1 MSVGPYRFTLEDAR
15 NTISSARTILEQMSE
30 GREQLLADARR
41 DLDQLLNGVDVARL
55 DTGRAGQLLESVWS
69 IIQSATPTLRDAG
82 AIPHASPGIVASLNA
97 GSGGVPKHA
106 VDRVEVDFSGLVGDV
121 QATRK
126 HHGRPFQALSLW
138 SAEVIDA
145 LNAEGHSLHPGAAG
159 ENITVSGMDWSLV
172 RPGTRLRIGDVVC
185 DVSSY
190 AVPCKQ
196 LAHLFVDR
204 DFGRIHH
211 DRDRE
216 NGEATCRV
224 YATVIEP
231 GVIRTGDSVALEPG
245 ID

>member
-1 MSVGPYRFTLEDAR
+1 MLVGPYRFTLEDAR
-15 NTISSARTILEQMSE
+15 NTIGSARTILEQMSE
-30 GREQLLADARR
+30 GREHLLADARQR
-41 DLDQLLNGVDVARL
+41 LDRMLDGVDAARL
-55 DTGRAGQLLESVWS
+55 DADHAARLLEPVWS
-69 IIQSATPTLRDAG
+69 IIQSATPTLRASG
-82 AIPHASPGIVASLNA
+82 AARPFDDGVVASLNT
-97 GSGGVPKHA
+97 GSGGVPKRA

-126 HHGRPFQALSLW
+126 HHGRPFQAVSLW

-145 LNAEGHSLHPGAAG
+145 LNAEGHSLQPGAAG
-159 ENITVSGMDWSLV
+159 ENITVSGVQWSDV

-211 DRDRE
+211 RRDRE

-224 YATVIEP
+224 YATVITP
-231 GVIRTGDSVALEPG
+231 GTIRTGDSVALEPL
-245 ID
+245 

>member
-1 MSVGPYRFTLEDAR
+1 MQVGPYRFTLEDAR
-15 NTISSARTILEQMSE
+15 NTIASARMILDQMSE
-30 GREQLLADARR
+30 GRERVLADARR
-41 DLDQLLNGVDVARL
+41 ELDS
-55 DTGRAGQLLESVWS
+55 LEPVWN
-69 IIQSATPTLRDAG
+69 IIQSATPTLCAAG
-82 AIPHASPGIVASLNA
+82 TAPEFDDGVVASLNT
-97 GSGGVPKHA
+97 GSGGVPKRA
-106 VDRVEVDFSGLVGDV
+106 VDSVEVDFSGLVGDV

-145 LNAEGHSLHPGAAG
+145 LNAEGHSLYPGAAG
-159 ENITVSGMDWSLV
+159 ENITVSGVDWTDV

-196 LAHLFVDR
+196 LAHLFLDR

-224 YATVIEP
+224 YATVITP
-231 GVIRTGDSVALEPG
+231 GTIRTGDPVALERL
-245 ID
+245 

>member
-1 MSVGPYRFTLEDAR
+1 VLVGPYRFTLEDAR

-41 DLDQLLNGVDVARL
+41 DLDPLLIDVDVARL
-55 DTGRAGQLLESVWS
+55 DAGRAGQLLESVWS

-82 AIPHASPGIVASLNA
+82 SIPLTSPGIVASLNA
-97 GSGGVPKHA
+97 GSGGVPKQA

-159 ENITVSGMDWSLV
+159 ENIT
-172 RPGTRLRIGDVVC
+172 C

-231 GVIRTGDSVALEPG
+231 GVIRTGDPVALEPL
-245 ID
+245 